1 MHSQTLLWLTQMNS
15 SGVPEINDSAQT
27 EHRGFCD
34 YTLLYESK
42 DGYSVLYRVKQ
53 GEKYYILKG
62 VKPNLGDTTRYEQ
75 LLKREC
81 ELLMSIESIHVVDC
95 HGMIEDERLGVC
107 ILMQYIDGTT
117 LSQWLKEKQ
126 SFKDKR
132 RIADELLD
140 AVSDLHSHQII
151 QTIAKD
157 ISGIR
162 ALGDYLVRKG
172 MWEENVALSLD
183 KPKTARHLP
192 KVLSIEQID
201 ALLGCIDTSTAS
213 GKRDDALFELIYSC
227 GLRISEAC
235 TLKIANVHLDERL
248 ILVHGKGD
256 KERLVPFGERAL
268 EKMLVYL
275 NEVRPELVKGRNVA
289 EFFVNYRGEPISR
302 KGVWK
307 RFKELEAL
315 SGIDAKV
322 HTLRHSFATHLL
334 AGGADLRSV
343 QELLG
348 HSDLSTTTIY
358 THVTDKQLEDAHE
371 KYFSME

>member
-1 MHSQTLLWLTQMNS
+1 MTIEILLNQFYTDLILVKRDSEQTAITYKISAEEFLNWLVSERIKLKSVSLQN
-15 SGVPEINDSAQT
+15 
-27 EHRGFCD
+27 
-34 YTLLYESK
+34 LLY
-42 DGYSVLYRVKQ
+42 YL
-53 GEKYYILKG
+53 I
-62 VKPNLGDTTRYEQ
+62 
-75 LLKREC
+75 KRQEAGC
-81 ELLMSIESIHVVDC
+81 SEL
-95 HGMIEDERLGVC
+95 
-107 ILMQYIDGTT
+107 
-117 LSQWLKEKQ
+117 
-126 SFKDKR
+126 
-132 RIADELLD
+132 
-140 AVSDLHSHQII
+140 
-151 QTIAKD
+151 TIAKD

-172 MWEENVALSLD
+172 MWEENIALTLD
-183 KPKTARHLP
+183 KPKATRHLP
-192 KVLSIEQID
+192 KVLTVEQID
-201 ALLGCIDTSTAS
+201 ALLACIDTSTAS

-235 TLKIANVHLDERL
+235 TLKVANVHLEERL

-315 SGIDAKV
+315 SGVEAKV

-334 AGGADLRSV
+334 QGGADLRSV

-358 THVTDKQLEDAHE
+358 THVTDKQLEEAHE
-371 KYFSME
+371 KYFR

>member
-1 MHSQTLLWLTQMNS
+1 MTIEILLNQFYTDLILVKRDSEQTAITYKISAEEFLNWLVSERIKLKSVSLQN
-15 SGVPEINDSAQT
+15 
-27 EHRGFCD
+27 
-34 YTLLYESK
+34 LLY
-42 DGYSVLYRVKQ
+42 YL
-53 GEKYYILKG
+53 I
-62 VKPNLGDTTRYEQ
+62 
-75 LLKREC
+75 KRQEAGC
-81 ELLMSIESIHVVDC
+81 SEL
-95 HGMIEDERLGVC
+95 
-107 ILMQYIDGTT
+107 
-117 LSQWLKEKQ
+117 
-126 SFKDKR
+126 
-132 RIADELLD
+132 
-140 AVSDLHSHQII
+140 
-151 QTIAKD
+151 TIAKD

-172 MWEENVALSLD
+172 MWEENIALTLD
-183 KPKTARHLP
+183 KPKATRHLP
-192 KVLSIEQID
+192 KVLTVEQID
-201 ALLGCIDTSTAS
+201 ALLACIDTSTAS

-235 TLKIANVHLDERL
+235 TLKVANVHLEERL

-315 SGIDAKV
+315 SGVEAKV

-334 AGGADLRSV
+334 QGGADLRSV

-348 HSDLSTTTIY
+348 HADLSTTTIY
-358 THVTDKQLEDAHE
+358 THVTDTQLQEAHD
-371 KYFSME
+371 KYFED